1 MPGITRRQTASVS
14 THVNFAA
21 DDKTKLKQLN
31 KVSEQSCYEIQNNTT
46 FYDANCSSQ
55 ELGYSVTTVD
65 RIIAEH
71 RQQQNLDTIYLTY

>member
-14 THVNFAA
+14 THVNFAV

-31 KVSEQSCYEIQNNTT
+31 KVSDNENINEN
-46 FYDANCSSQ
+46 FYDANYSSQ

-71 RQQQNLDTIYLTY
+71 RQQSQQLDSIYLTY